1 MTLKLFL
8 RDIKIYLW
16 ILFRSLSK
24 FFCMGIFILFSF
36 VIQHKMRFYSI
47 LRSQVSDKKDYSLTC
62 LLPFHFFFS
71 WISIKLQWLYLAFFP
86 ARGRGPTAS
95 TTNAHHT
102 NPRST
107 ASTSNTHHTNPRQAV
122 CSHCQETGHS
132 SNDCPSQTRRSR
144 NPQYPGM
151 NQQNGKISGILKC
164 HSRIDSLEK

>member
-1 MTLKLFL
+1 MDTVTTLKQVFL
-8 RDIKIYLW
+8 YGYFHFTFSIKWVFIA
-16 ILFRSLSK
+16 
-24 FFCMGIFILFSF
+24 FCG
-36 VIQHKMRFYSI
+36 HKSVTERNA
-47 LRSQVSDKKDYSLTC
+47 VLTC
-62 LLPFHFFFS
+62 LLLFNFFS
-71 WISIKLQWLYLAFFP
+71 WISIKFQWLYLAFFP

-95 TTNAHHT
+95 TSNVHHT

-107 ASTSNTHHTNPRQAV
+107 ASTSNAHHTNPRQAV